1 LIDLHDQDLKATVK
15 QPEKT
20 AFKLFDFFANCEYFE
35 KDFKY
40 DEVLALPKLKAET
53 LGNTD
58 RDDDGET
65 VKGIVSYEHLGS
77 DILLSLKEETIAY
90 GGMKIDR
97 LYFERFEEV
106 IRNDR
111 ELAAAIE
118 VGHWEKAIAYVNQK
132 FFDDS
137 EQSYTL
143 EKLRKAAAVDRRLEV
158 REILEKIFGLIPRF
172 KLKDELLEEEFEK
185 FVANYQPDESIPAIR
200 NYFKAYVTNDQI
212 RKIIEGK
219 NYTELA
225 TNAFLSLDS
234 FKAVPKT
241 YRDLIPDYVRKC
253 VVLERFAV

>member
-1 LIDLHDQDLKATVK
+1 
-15 QPEKT
+15 
-20 AFKLFDFFANCEYFE
+20 LFDFFANCEYFE

-40 DEVLALPKLKAET
+40 DEVLALPKPKVDK
-53 LGNTD
+53 TD
-58 RDDDGET
+58 ENQGDRDDGET

-118 VGHWEKAIAYVNQK
+118 VGHWEKAIAYVNSK

-137 EQSYTL
+137 EQAYTL
-143 EKLRKAAAVDRRLEV
+143 EKLRKAAAVDRRLEL

-185 FVANYQPDESIPAIR
+185 FVANYQPDEAIPAIR
-200 NYFKAYVTNDQI
+200 NYFKAYVIDDKI
-212 RKIIEGK
+212 RKIIETK

-225 TNAFLSLDS
+225 TNAFFSMND
-234 FKAVPKT
+234 FKAVPKS
-241 YRDLIPDYVRKC
+241 YRDLIPDYVKGY
-253 VVLERFAV
+253 VSLDKFVA

>member
-1 LIDLHDQDLKATVK
+1 MTDLHDQDLKATVK
-15 QPEKT
+15 HPEKT

-40 DEVLALPKLKAET
+40 DEVLALPKPKAET
-53 LGNTD
+53 GGG
-58 RDDDGET
+58 DGGT
-65 VKGIVSYEHLGS
+65 GGGTGGINSYEHLGA
-77 DILLSLKEETIAY
+77 DIITSLKEETIGY

-111 ELAAAIE
+111 ELAAAVE
-118 VGHWEKAIAYVNQK
+118 VGHWEKVIAYVNEK
-132 FFDDS
+132 FFADS
-137 EQSYTL
+137 EQAYTL
-143 EKLRKAAAVDRRLEV
+143 EKLRKAVAVDRRLEV

-200 NYFKAYVTNDQI
+200 SYFKAYVTNDQI
-212 RKIIEGK
+212 RKIIEAK
-219 NYTELA
+219 NYAELA

-234 FKAVPKT
+234 FKAVPKS
-241 YRDLIPDYVRKC
+241 YRDLIPEYVRQF
-253 VVLERFAV
+253 VVLERFVS